1 MGAEAA
7 GERTLSPRVLEQAAD
22 WLMRLHDDGSAV
34 QRAQWQRW
42 HDADPDHAR
51 AWQRAERLLALSGK
65 VPPALAH
72 GALQRPASQA
82 RRAVLRSIA
91 ALLVA
96 PLGGWLAW
104 RLYDEA
110 AWDGSPRTAVGERR
124 RLVLDDGSVLQLDT
138 DTAVDIAIDGQQRLL
153 RLRRGQ
159 VLVETAADP
168 QQPSRPFVLASPA
181 GRMRALGTRF
191 NVHHAAAST
200 ALAVLEGA
208 VQVALAAQG
217 QQRIINAGSQV
228 RFSADAFEAT
238 QAVTP
243 AIDAWGTGMLVVDAQ
258 PLRRVL
264 EQLGRYQSA
273 WLGCDDAIA
282 TLPVSGA
289 FPLDDPARSV
299 AMLATVHHLQVQR
312 GPAGLW
318 TRLRPATSR

>member
-1 MGAEAA
+1 MGIDAA
-7 GERTLSPRVLEQAAD
+7 GERALSPRVLEQAAD
-22 WLMRLHDDGSAV
+22 WLMLLHEDGSAV

-51 AWQRAERLLALSGK
+51 AWQRAERLLALSGQ

-72 GALQRPASQA
+72 GALQRPASPG
-82 RRAVLRSIA
+82 RRAVLRSVA

-104 RLYDEA
+104 RLYDGA
-110 AWDGSPRTAVGERR
+110 AWDASVRTAVGERR
-124 RLVLDDGSVLQLDT
+124 RHMLDDGSVLQLDT
-138 DTAVDIAIDGQQRLL
+138 DTAVDIAFDGHQRLL
-153 RLRRGQ
+153 RLRHGQ

-168 QQPSRPFVLASPA
+168 RQPARPFVLASPA

-191 NVHHAAAST
+191 NVHHAEATT

-208 VQVALAAQG
+208 VQVSLAAGG
-217 QQRIINAGSQV
+217 QQRVIDAGAQV
-228 RFSADAFEAT
+228 RFSADAFEPT
-238 QAVTP
+238 QVITP
-243 AIDAWGTGMLVVDAQ
+243 AIDAWRNGMLVVDAQ

-264 EQLGRYQSA
+264 EQLGRYQSG

-282 TLPVSGA
+282 AQPVSGA
-289 FPLDDPARSV
+289 FPVDDPARSV
-299 AMLATVHHLQVQR
+299 AMLAAVHHLQVQR

-318 TRLRPATSR
+318 TRLRPPASH

>member
-1 MGAEAA
+1 MAVDAA
-7 GERTLSPRVLEQAAD
+7 GERALPPRVLEQAAD
-22 WLMRLHDDGSAV
+22 WLMRLHEDGSAV

-51 AWQRAERLLALSGK
+51 AWQRAERLLALSGQ

-72 GALQRPASQA
+72 NALQRPSSPG

-104 RLYDEA
+104 RLYDDA
-110 AWDGSPRTAVGERR
+110 AWDASVRTAVGERR
-124 RLVLDDGSVLQLDT
+124 RHVLDDGSVLQLDT
-138 DTAVDIAIDGQQRLL
+138 DTAVDIAFDGQQRQL
-153 RLRRGQ
+153 RLRHGQ

-168 QQPSRPFVLASPA
+168 QRPARPFVLASPA

-191 NVHHAAAST
+191 NVHHAAATT

-208 VQVALAAQG
+208 VQVVLAARG
-217 QQRIINAGSQV
+217 QQRVFDAGAQV
-228 RFSADAFEAT
+228 RFSADAFEPT
-238 QAVTP
+238 QAITP
-243 AIDAWGTGMLVVDAQ
+243 AIDAWRNGMLVVDAQ

-264 EQLGRYQSA
+264 EQLGRYQSG

-282 TLPVSGA
+282 AQPVSGA
-289 FPLDDPARSV
+289 FPVDDPARSV
-299 AMLATVHHLQVQR
+299 AMLAAVHHLQVQR

-318 TRLRPATSR
+318 TRLRPPASR

>member
-1 MGAEAA
+1 M
-7 GERTLSPRVLEQAAD
+7 SPRVLEQAAD

-51 AWQRAERLLALSGK
+51 AWQRAERLLALSGQ

-72 GALQRPASQA
+72 DALQRPASPG
-82 RRAVLRSIA
+82 RRVVLRSIA

-104 RLYDEA
+104 RLYDDA
-110 AWDGSPRTAVGERR
+110 AWNASLRTAVGERR
-124 RLVLDDGSVLQLDT
+124 RHVLDDGSVLQLDT
-138 DTAVDIAIDGQQRLL
+138 GTAVDIAFDGQQRLL

-168 QQPSRPFVLASPA
+168 QQPARPFVLASPA

-208 VQVALAAQG
+208 VQVTLAAQG

-228 RFSADAFEAT
+228 RFSADAFEAV
-238 QAVTP
+238 QPVTP

-264 EQLGRYQSA
+264 EQLGRYQSG

-282 TLPVSGA
+282 TQPVSGA
-289 FPLDDPARSV
+289 FPVDDPARSV
-299 AMLATVHHLQVQR
+299 AMLATVHHLQVQH

-318 TRLRPATSR
+318 TRLRPATPR